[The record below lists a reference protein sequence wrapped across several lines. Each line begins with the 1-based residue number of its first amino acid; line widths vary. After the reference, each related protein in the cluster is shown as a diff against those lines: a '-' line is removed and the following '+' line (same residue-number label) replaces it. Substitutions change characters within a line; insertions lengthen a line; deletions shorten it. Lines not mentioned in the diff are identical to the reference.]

1 MINQR
6 EKGKRYERD
15 IAKKI
20 NKALGTNLRRTPL
33 SGGLNRKGDILE
45 IDPDSPAYPYHWEL
59 KNQKALHIP
68 KWWDQ
73 TTSDCPSS
81 KIPVLVYKMRQEDM
95 VSITLNDFLG
105 LILDTNNEENNDK

>member
-33 SGGLNRKGDILE
+33 SGGLNLKGDILE
-45 IDPDSPAYPYHWEL
+45 IDPDSQL
-59 KNQKALHIP
+59 IHIIG
-68 KWWDQ
+68 
-73 TTSDCPSS
+73 S
-81 KIPVLVYKMRQEDM
+81 
-95 VSITLNDFLG
+95 
-105 LILDTNNEENNDK
+105 